1 MNGRDDWATRVSA
14 SPAPSA
20 LRGRP
25 RTKTGTSWP
34 LCRRRRS
41 IWRRTRPIAASV
53 KLIFDRRH
61 AARFDQLTAAEYEA
75 FAGDLFGAQN
85 AVVRT
90 LRPDHVNIESL
101 GNVVPHLHWHIVPRY
116 VGDARWGMPIWT
128 TPLDVMPDHRLDP
141 ADREQLVATIRGAL

>member
-1 MNGRDDWATRVSA
+1 MNGRDDWATRVSGVA
-14 SPAPSA
+14 C
-20 LRGRP
+20 
-25 RTKTGTSWP
+25 P
-34 LCRRRRS
+34 LCAP
-41 IWRRTRPIAASV
+41 RPAANENWDFVAALSASSLYLA
-53 KLIFDRRH
+53 KNQTYRGQCQLIFDRRH

-128 TPLDVMPDHRLDP
+128 TPLDTMADHRLDP
-141 ADREQLVATIRGAL
+141 ADREALVAAIRDAL